1 MATFTETVVL
11 MSRLDSMLNV
21 NTLGQIQQNCTEKEI
36 LLCVKQKTMERIS
49 LVFKQKT
56 FPRPNQY
63 YKFCITQLF
72 TRLDLCILLSQFTS
86 LVDIF
91 ASGYSTSFCCS
102 ELQPKVSYCWDLFS
116 PGKRTDF
123 VVNG

>member
-1 MATFTETVVL
+1 MTFTEIVVL
-11 MSRLDSMLNV
+11 LSRLDGMLNV
-21 NTLGQIQQNCTEKEI
+21 NTLVQNCTGKK
-36 LLCVKQKTMERIS
+36 LLYVKQKTMERIS

-63 YKFCITQLF
+63 YKFCITQLLF
-72 TRLDLCILLSQFTS
+72 TRLDLCILLSQFNS
-86 LVDIF
+86 LLADIF
-91 ASGYSTSFCCS
+91 AAGFSTSFCCS

-116 PGKRTDF
+116 PGNRTDF